1 MSSFYLGNNPQDV
14 LDGIIKRYL
23 YGLRRNSDGELF
35 LVKIDQLQGGNDQ
48 VATIN
53 EVGVRAENLPDFEEG
68 IDFLEGIDEAH
79 EIVYDNLRYQQ
90 LRWDGR
96 SLTYYIDPVDGQFI
110 QRLSEGYTYP
120 ENISS
125 PAYGDGNDSQVITTV

>member
-35 LVKIDQLQGGNDQ
+35 LVKIDQLQGGDDQ